1 MAHAPID
8 EASGTKVSPLPEPR
22 ILHTPPQIFGAY
34 GSDGSPLPPNF
45 SDQTFTLDQMGLMPD
60 ESMSEAK
67 RRRIA
72 RVRDGRLL
80 LDTGDAPLTPSR
92 RAICVARRRSSAMA
106 SYRHALIV

>member
-8 EASGTKVSPLPEPR
+8 AASGAQGSPFPKPQV
-22 ILHTPPQIFGAY
+22 LHTPPQIFGAY

-45 SDQTFTLDQMGLMPD
+45 CDPIFTLDQMGLMPE

-72 RVRDGRLL
+72 RVGDG
-80 LDTGDAPLTPSR
+80 
-92 RAICVARRRSSAMA
+92 
-106 SYRHALIV
+106 